1 MGASVENRR
10 PTASA
15 RDSDMGIAES
25 RTLGEPAARL
35 DLSPMGTGRR
45 IGVMGG
51 TFDPVHLG
59 HLVAA
64 DQARAELKLDEV
76 IFIPAGSPWQKEQG
90 VTPAEHRYLMTVL
103 ATAAHP
109 SFSVSRLE
117 IDRNNPTYT
126 VDTLR
131 ALREAVPDARLY
143 FITGADAI
151 LNILTWKAAEECL
164 ALADFV
170 AATRPGYDLRV
181 LDDHGLRDHVS
192 VLDVPALAI
201 SSSDVRER
209 FASGRPVRYLI
220 PSAVEGYAR
229 KHGLYSAGGVG
240 LAAGRHPQLEG

>member
-1 MGASVENRR
+1 
-10 PTASA
+10 
-15 RDSDMGIAES
+15 
-25 RTLGEPAARL
+25 
-35 DLSPMGTGRR
+35 
-45 IGVMGG
+45 MGG
-51 TFDPVHLG
+51 TFDPIHLG

-64 DQARAELKLDEV
+64 DQAQAELGLDEV

-103 ATAAHP
+103 ATATHP

-117 IDRNNPTYT
+117 IDRKGPTYT

-131 ALREAVPDARLY
+131 ALRDAVPSADLY

-151 LNILTWKAAEECL
+151 LNILTWKTTEECL

-181 LDDHGLRDHVS
+181 LDDHGLRDHVII
-192 VLDVPALAI
+192 LDVPALAI
-201 SSSDVRER
+201 SSSDVRKR

-229 KHGLYSAGGVG
+229 KHRLYSAGGAG
-240 LAAGRHPQLEG
+240 LAVGCHLPLDG